1 MSVSLAI
8 NDRKITK
15 GITINEEAKAIV
27 EKDASRC
34 STNPGFNAAKE
45 LIIDPEATDFA
56 VDDY

>member
-1 MSVSLAI
+1 MSLAI